1 MDRVNVPTACGIETF
16 QEQGKIYLHIS
27 LVATV
32 LTACGMYQ
40 LNSINPRVNHFDLL
54 GGFVS

>member
-1 MDRVNVPTACGIETF
+1 MNVPTACGIETF